1 VKTSPIVGR
10 WVSQSKQRIYLLF
23 FLLMIVP
30 IALFAFSIARVL
42 RNQAENQARIES
54 TQIAR
59 VSATLAEEHFR
70 ESINFLQSIAAR
82 RTFNQA
88 WQSGNLDG
96 VRWHLKNA
104 KSLRPGLSFVS
115 VYTPDG
121 TMHAIY
127 PSQPELLHQ
136 SFAYREWYEGFTRR
150 GKPYVSNVYR
160 SAVPPYQ
167 LVVAIAVPM
176 VDGQGKL
183 SGILMGADALD
194 TISQHLVDTRLE
206 DGWTIQLVDQNGQMA
221 ARQNIDPHAAAVNL
235 SQYEPVKRL
244 RVGQSGDGVFM
255 RDGKLMFTR
264 YEPVGEFNWGVLV
277 EQSLATRQQ
286 GIALVQHRVWVLG
299 FVFLLVGLALSTF
312 LGSLYSQL
320 ETGARF
326 MNLSL
331 DMNCTIGFDG
341 NFRSLNP
348 SWERVLG
355 YSTAELLARPRMEFI
370 HPEDQTRTAIE
381 FAHVQNGE
389 SASAFENR
397 YRCKNGEYKWLLWN
411 AVCVPEKQVI
421 YAVARDI
428 TKRRSAEEDLRA
440 SEERYRKLFE
450 LNPQPAW
457 IYDRE
462 TLRFLAVNR
471 SAVEAYGYSREEFL
485 AMTICDIRPSEDVP
499 TLRQNISSLRNDTH
513 TDGMWR
519 HRRKDGSI
527 IQVEITAYSLSF
539 DGRAA
544 DFVIAVDITERKRA
558 QAEREKFM
566 ATLEKANRE
575 LELRN
580 REVERA
586 TNMKSK
592 FLASMSHELRTP
604 LNAIVGFSDLLS
616 DETPGP
622 LNPKQKRFVTHIKQ
636 GSAHL
641 LQLINDI
648 LDLSKIEAGLLELHC
663 EDFQVKEALPEVLST
678 IRPLAMAKNIQIDEE
693 WEFDPAVYADRIRFK
708 QILYN
713 LLSNAVKFTPKDGRI
728 SVVCRKE
735 GNLVGISV
743 TDSGVGIRPED
754 HAMVFEEFKQ
764 AESGSAAAQQGTGL
778 GLAITKRLV
787 EQQGGNV
794 SLKSELGKGSC
805 FSFTLPCGSATL
817 TSVAESE
824 SVNTGAYASAH
835 QRKPL
840 ILVVDDELPARELMA
855 SYLEA
860 DFRIAMADSGTDAVA
875 KAKILRPDAITLDV
889 LMSGGDGFQALVALK
904 AAPDTENIPIIVVSI
919 VDNKQVG
926 FALGAV
932 DYLIKPINK
941 QALLGS
947 LRKHIPNPAD
957 DDSAILLVDDD
968 SRTLELLQET
978 LRSAGYETQSV
989 QSGAR
994 ALEVLGSKFVGAV
1007 VLDLMMPG
1015 MDGFEVI
1022 RHIRLQPTLKNLP
1035 VFVMTAKSLAQ
1046 EELTLLNSETQAL
1059 IQKSGPW
1066 HQQLVAEIGQA
1077 IDGRAIRGRTIAR
1090 AQAAGRS

>member
-1 VKTSPIVGR
+1 VKTSPIVGQ
-10 WVSQSKQRIYLLF
+10 WVSQSKRRIYLLF

-30 IALFAFSIARVL
+30 IALFAFSIGRVL
-42 RNQAENQARIES
+42 RNQTEVQARTES
-54 TQIAR
+54 KQIAR
-59 VSATLAEEHFR
+59 VSATLAEEQFR
-70 ESINFLQSIAAR
+70 ESITFLQSIAAR

-88 WQSGNLDG
+88 WKSKNLD
-96 VRWHLKNA
+96 VLSWHLKNA
-104 KSLRPGLSFVS
+104 KSLRPDLSFVS
-115 VYTPDG
+115 VYAPDG
-121 TMHAIY
+121 TMQAIY
-127 PSQPELLHQ
+127 PPQPELVHQ
-136 SFAYREWYEGFTRR
+136 NLAYREWYEGFTRQD
-150 GKPYVSNVYR
+150 KPYVSNVYR

-167 LVVAIAVPM
+167 LVVAIAVPI
-176 VDGQGKL
+176 VDDQGTL

-194 TISQHLVDTRLE
+194 AISQRLVDTHLE

-221 ARQNIDPHAAAVNL
+221 ARQNIDSHVTALNL
-235 SQYEPVKRL
+235 RQYEPVKRL
-244 RVGQSGDGVFM
+244 RIGQSGDGVFV
-255 RDGKLMFTR
+255 RDGKPMFTH

-277 EQSLATRQQ
+277 EQPLAIRQQ
-286 GIALVQHRVWVLG
+286 GVTLVQNRVWVLG
-299 FVFLLVGLALSTF
+299 LVFLLVGLALSTF

-326 MNLSL
+326 INLSL

-341 NFRSLNP
+341 AFRSLNP

-355 YSTAELLARPRMEFI
+355 FTTAELLARPRMEFI

-381 FAHVQNGE
+381 FAHLQKGE

-411 AVCVPEKQVI
+411 AVCVPEKQLI

-428 TKRRSAEEDLRA
+428 TKRRTAEEELRA

-462 TLRFLAVNR
+462 TFRFLAVNR
-471 SAVEAYGYSREEFL
+471 AALEVYGYSRDEFL
-485 AMTICDIRPSEDVP
+485 AMTICDIRPAEDVP
-499 TLRQNISSLRNDTH
+499 ALRQSISSLQNDTH

-519 HRRKDGSI
+519 HRKKGGSV
-527 IQVEITAYSLSF
+527 IQVEITAYSLTF
-539 DGRAA
+539 DGRDA

-566 ATLEKANRE
+566 ATLEKANCE

-586 TNMKSK
+586 TSMKSK

-693 WEFDPAVYADRIRFK
+693 WECDPAIYADRIRFK

-728 SVVCRKE
+728 SVACRKE

-754 HAMVFEEFKQ
+754 HAMVFEEFRQ
-764 AESGSAAAQQGTGL
+764 IESGSAAARQGTGL
-778 GLAITKRLV
+778 GLAITRRLV
-787 EQQGGNV
+787 EQQGGNI
-794 SLKSELGKGSC
+794 SLQSELGKGSC
-805 FSFTLPCGSATL
+805 FSFTLPCGSTAL
-817 TSVAESE
+817 TAAPEDESI
-824 SVNTGAYASAH
+824 GPASAITPP

-855 SYLEA
+855 SYLES

-875 KAKILRPDAITLDV
+875 KARILRPDAITLDV
-889 LMSGGDGFQALVALK
+889 LMTGGDGFQALVAFK
-904 AAPDTENIPIIVVSI
+904 AAPETENIPIIVVSI

-941 QALLGS
+941 QALLDS

-1015 MDGFEVI
+1015 MDGLEVI

-1077 IDGRAIRGRTIAR
+1077 IQGKAM
-1090 AQAAGRS
+1090 AQAARQS